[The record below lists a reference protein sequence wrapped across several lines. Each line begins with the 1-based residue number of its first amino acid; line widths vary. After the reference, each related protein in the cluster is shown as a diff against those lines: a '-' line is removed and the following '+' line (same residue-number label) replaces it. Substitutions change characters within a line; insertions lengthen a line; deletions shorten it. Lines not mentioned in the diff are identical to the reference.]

1 MGYYKTLSSNIKDEN
16 PYWRYKHDKYKLVN
30 GKEADYY
37 YVETN
42 GNSMVVPVLDDGRLV
57 LVMQHRYLSGKLSV
71 EFPCGGIFKNET
83 PLECVSR
90 ELLEETGF
98 RAKEIMKV
106 SSFEPLNGLA
116 RDTTHLFVG
125 YGIAQE
131 QEPALDET
139 EDVEV
144 VIRRIDE
151 FEEMIRRGEVWD
163 GQTLASWAIASEYV
177 KKYLS

>member
-1 MGYYKTLSSNIKDEN
+1 M
-16 PYWRYKHDKYKLVN
+16 
-30 GKEADYY
+30 
-37 YVETN
+37 
-42 GNSMVVPVLDDGRLV
+42 
-57 LVMQHRYLSGKLSV
+57 
-71 EFPCGGIFKNET
+71 
-83 PLECVSR
+83 
-90 ELLEETGF
+90 
-98 RAKEIMKV
+98 
-106 SSFEPLNGLA
+106 NGLA